1 MTAVNLHLSQRI
13 VMILRPRQEE
23 SVTKCIDALNTKG
36 NTLLVAATGYGKT
49 VVTSDIIGKMKSDK
63 TLVIQ
68 HRDELTNQNLGT
80 FNRINPG
87 IPTSIVNGDNKDY
100 SGNAIFTMAQTM
112 SREKNLWNLP
122 PIDLCVIDEAHHAA
136 SDSYLK
142 IIEHARTLNPKM
154 KVFGVTATPNRGDGK
169 TLGTIW
175 NNCADQVHIGELI
188 MTGLLVPPVTYQI
201 DLGYNDKLKEVRQ
214 TMNDF
219 NMQDVEDIMNKQA
232 HNKSVVKHWMDKA
245 GDRKTII
252 FCSTVAHGESVLDE
266 FMNSNINAELITG
279 ETPEAERKEIY
290 ENYDYGNTQVLI
302 SVMVLTEGFDSQPT
316 SCVILLRPSSYKSTM
331 IQMIGRGL
339 RIVDPEK
346 FPGVD
351 KRDCIVLD
359 FGISSSLHGTLE
371 QEVNLLAVDKKDK
384 NSSPHKTC
392 PECSAEVPLAS
403 LECPLCEYSFQN
415 KRIQTMGKE
424 IVVDFK
430 MREVDLLKQSPF
442 LWVDLFG
449 QDDTF
454 MATGFDCFAMML
466 QLNPK
471 TWCAVGRV
479 EGRQAFKL
487 FAGERLHALAVAND
501 FMCKH
506 EHSDS
511 AKKTRSWL
519 KQRPT
524 DKQHKIL
531 NNKYLFDYSM
541 TKYRATALIK
551 WKFYGSLIRDIALL
565 EGRRVA

>member
-1 MTAVNLHLSQRI
+1 
-13 VMILRPRQEE
+13 MILRPRQEE
-23 SVTKCIDALNTKG
+23 SVTKCIEALNTKG

-49 VVTSDIIGKMKSDK
+49 VVTSDIIGKIKSNK

-80 FNRINPG
+80 FSRLNPS
-87 IPTSIVNGDNKDY
+87 IATSIVNGDNKDY
-100 SGNAIFTMAQTM
+100 SGKTIFTMAQTM

-142 IIEHARTLNPKM
+142 ILDHAKSLNPNLKI
-154 KVFGVTATPNRGDGK
+154 FGVTATPNRGDGK
-169 TLGTIW
+169 TLGKIW

-188 MTGLLVPPVTYQI
+188 MSGLLVPPVTYQI
-201 DLGYNDKLKEVRQ
+201 DLGCNDKLKEVRQ

-252 FCSTVAHGESVLDE
+252 FCSTVAHGISVLDE
-266 FMNSNINAELITG
+266 FMSSNINAELITG

-339 RIVDPEK
+339 RIVDPDK

-371 QEVNLLAVDKKDK
+371 QEVNLLETDKEP
-384 NSSPHKTC
+384 SGTSPHKTC
-392 PECSAEVPLAS
+392 PECLAEVPLAS
-403 LECPLCEYSFQN
+403 LECPFCEYSFQN
-415 KRIQTMGKE
+415 KRIQSMGKE
-424 IVVDFK
+424 IVIDFK

-449 QDDTF
+449 QGDTF

-466 QLNPK
+466 QLNPT
-471 TWCAVGRV
+471 TWCAIGRV
-479 EGRQAFKL
+479 EGRQAYKL
-487 FAGERLHALAVAND
+487 FVGERLHALAVAND

-506 EHSDS
+506 EQGDS
-511 AKKTRSWL
+511 AKKSRTWL
-519 KQRPT
+519 QQRPT
-524 DKQHKIL
+524 DKQQKML
-531 NNKYLFDYSM
+531 NNKFKHDYSM

-551 WKFYGSLIRDIALL
+551 WKFYGSLIRDIALI

>member
-1 MTAVNLHLSQRI
+1 
-13 VMILRPRQEE
+13 
-23 SVTKCIDALNTKG
+23 
-36 NTLLVAATGYGKT
+36 LVAATGYGKT
-49 VVTSDIIGKMKSDK
+49 VVTSDIIGKIKSNK

-80 FNRINPG
+80 FSRLNPS
-87 IPTSIVNGDNKDY
+87 IATSIVNGDNKDY
-100 SGNAIFTMAQTM
+100 SGKTIFTMAQTM

-142 IIEHARTLNPKM
+142 ILDHAKSLNPNLKI
-154 KVFGVTATPNRGDGK
+154 FGVTATPNRGDGK
-169 TLGTIW
+169 TLGKIW

-188 MTGLLVPPVTYQI
+188 MSGLLVPPVTYQI
-201 DLGYNDKLKEVRQ
+201 DLGCNDKLKEVRQ

-252 FCSTVAHGESVLDE
+252 FCSTVAHGISVLDE
-266 FMNSNINAELITG
+266 FMSSNINAELITG

-339 RIVDPEK
+339 RIVDPDK

-371 QEVNLLAVDKKDK
+371 QEVNLLETDKKP
-384 NSSPHKTC
+384 SGTSPHKTC
-392 PECSAEVPLAS
+392 PECLAEVPLAS
-403 LECPLCEYSFQN
+403 LECPFCEYSFQN
-415 KRIQTMGKE
+415 KRIQSMGKE
-424 IVVDFK
+424 IVIDFK

-449 QDDTF
+449 QGDTF

-466 QLNPK
+466 QLNPT
-471 TWCAVGRV
+471 TWCAIGRV
-479 EGRQAFKL
+479 EGRQAYKL
-487 FAGERLHALAVAND
+487 FVGERLHALAVAND

-506 EHSDS
+506 EQGDS
-511 AKKTRSWL
+511 AKKSRTWL
-519 KQRPT
+519 QQRPT
-524 DKQHKIL
+524 DKQQKML
-531 NNKYLFDYSM
+531 NNKFKHDYSM

-551 WKFYGSLIRDIALL
+551 WKFYGSLIRDIALI